1 MSSYFLK
8 ESFPDKNFYL
18 YDDYKKNNYLSYKG
32 FITNDI
38 IILTPNLNIDLKIKI
53 DFFINA
59 RSMME
64 MNFSIIKS
72 YFDFIQKYVNRD
84 GFFLNINRHEKTS
97 VGEKIRISEY
107 PYDENWSVINSKPS
121 FNQNWIHF
129 LLTQR
134 NIIQQ
139 EQNIKT
145 ELEKIKKIGS
155 LYYGKYI
162 DINPSL
168 IKSLLKKLLKLIFGN
183 KFFNFHS

>member
-1 MSSYFLK
+1 MS
-8 ESFPDKNFYL
+8 
-18 YDDYKKNNYLSYKG
+18 
-32 FITNDI
+32 I
-38 IILTPNLNIDLKIKI
+38 
-53 DFFINA
+53 
-59 RSMME
+59 E
-64 MNFSIIKS
+64 M
-72 YFDFIQKYVNRD
+72 V
-84 GFFLNINRHEKTS
+84 FFLNINRYEKTS